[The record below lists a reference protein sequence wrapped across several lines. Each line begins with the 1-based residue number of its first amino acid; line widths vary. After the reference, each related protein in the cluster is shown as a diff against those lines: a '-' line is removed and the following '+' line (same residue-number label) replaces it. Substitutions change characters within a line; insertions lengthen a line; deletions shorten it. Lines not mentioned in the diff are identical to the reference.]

1 MVRII
6 QNRYIYCLLN
16 FSITLKIHCLTNIA
30 SLNMHARASK
40 ISFTG
45 AWMPSLLKPVQKNI
59 LCLEILCSSWPYK
72 EHVSLPPPHC
82 VPFHIPNEISYVKV
96 NIETDSD
103 ATVSNVFSSF
113 SDSLIATWK
122 CHQLFLEWF
131 RNLLLTKT
139 KTSVLRLCH
148 ILYRKTF
155 DILIHSCLH
164 MSTAMAT
171 CLIVACSQTLKI
183 QFLWNLHFEEVC
195 M

>member
-72 EHVSLPPPHC
+72 EHVSLPPSLC
-82 VPFHIPNEISYVKV
+82 AFSYTKW
-96 NIETDSD
+96 NKLCKGKYWNRFRCNCI
-103 ATVSNVFSSF
+103 
-113 SDSLIATWK
+113 K
-122 CHQLFLEWF
+122 CFF
-131 RNLLLTKT
+131 
-139 KTSVLRLCH
+139 
-148 ILYRKTF
+148 F
-155 DILIHSCLH
+155 
-164 MSTAMAT
+164 
-171 CLIVACSQTLKI
+171 
-183 QFLWNLHFEEVC
+183 FLWQFNCNLKMSPIVLG
-195 M
+195 MI